1 MINIEKY
8 REVLDSGLLLDH
20 YFVLCTIKSGG
31 VLDSNK
37 RIQGFLNL
45 LAKKGFIQDDNLTDK
60 ALDLISD
67 CDIIFDEES
76 KNKVDFSQFVEELH
90 KKLQDKLVELT
101 GKRQVTAKVK
111 GTGRGYPFLPNV
123 TDLGKTL
130 VKTLSAYKIHD
141 YEKVERT
148 LLKYVDAC
156 AEGNEWF
163 PILRYYI
170 MKDGN
175 SQMVTDLDNEEEVS
189 NTTTSIQKFV

>member
-101 GKRQVTAKVK
+101 GKRQVTAKV
-111 GTGRGYPFLPNV
+111 
-123 TDLGKTL
+123 
-130 VKTLSAYKIHD
+130 
-141 YEKVERT
+141 
-148 LLKYVDAC
+148 
-156 AEGNEWF
+156 
-163 PILRYYI
+163 
-170 MKDGN
+170 
-175 SQMVTDLDNEEEVS
+175 
-189 NTTTSIQKFV
+189 